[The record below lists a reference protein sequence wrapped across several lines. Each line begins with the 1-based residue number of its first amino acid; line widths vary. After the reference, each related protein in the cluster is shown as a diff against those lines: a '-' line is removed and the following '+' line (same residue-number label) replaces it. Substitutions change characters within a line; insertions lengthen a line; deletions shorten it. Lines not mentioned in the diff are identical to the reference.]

1 MSEMKYLRCLFA
13 LMLVCALSGMAKADP
28 VDFHMVVVD
37 PPGFDVTDL
46 TTTSATVGFSAC
58 DPGQLPTG
66 ITGTYVGCDTFENLT
81 GATITSLQLVF
92 PDVGAL
98 VGQAANCTPDGTST
112 LNFFAN
118 ASCSLVNGEFILNY
132 YGGSG
137 IPVGFPNGVF
147 TIAESGVDPSDF
159 PDGTLTVTP
168 EPSSIWLLSTGA
180 LLLGAFF
187 YSRRRNGLG
196 SMGL

>member
-1 MSEMKYLRCLFA
+1 MKLLRCLFA

-28 VDFHMVVVD
+28 IDFHMVVVD

-46 TTTSATVGFSAC
+46 TTTSATVGFTAC
-58 DPGQLPTG
+58 DAGQLPSG
-66 ITGTYVGCDTFENLT
+66 IVGTYVGCDTFENLT
-81 GATITSLQLVF
+81 GGPLTSLELAF
-92 PDVGAL
+92 PDTGAL
-98 VGQAANCTPDGTST
+98 VGQVASCTPDAGPV
-112 LNFFAN
+112 NFFTTAT
-118 ASCSLVNGEFILNY
+118 CSIVDGFFVLDY
-132 YGGSG
+132 SGGS
-137 IPVGFPNGVF
+137 IPEGFPGGVF
-147 TIAESGVDPSDF
+147 TIAEEGVDPSLF
-159 PDGTLTVTP
+159 PDGTLTTTP